1 MYKKKILILFWI
13 FFFLITIIICLKLY
27 RNTDLSKKNAD
38 EQISEKSNSNTIF
51 NVEYYAK
58 DAENNEFIIKAKEGE
73 IDLNDSSIIF
83 LKNVNAVIKLNEKEK
98 ILISADFG
106 KYNNNNFDT
115 IFSKNVLI
123 NYSEKK
129 IKSEYLDFS
138 ILRNSMIISKNVIY
152 TDAENILKTD
162 VVEINMKSKDFKF
175 FMFDKQKKVQLINK
189 NWHGDYQA
197 I

>member
-1 MYKKKILILFWI
+1 MKNRNILIILLLVLFI
-13 FFFLITIIICLKLY
+13 LTSILSYLKFY
-27 RNTDLSKKNAD
+27 KDI
-38 EQISEKSNSNTIF
+38 QISNVENEKQTTDNKNSNIIY

-58 DAENNEFIIKAKEGE
+58 DSDENEYIIKAKEGE
-73 IDLNDSSIIF
+73 IDLKDNSIIF
-83 LKNVNAVIKLNEKEK
+83 LKDVNAVIKLNKKEM

-123 NYSEKK
+123 NYLEKK

-152 TDAENILKTD
+152 TDQNNILETD
-162 VVEINMKSKDFKF
+162 VIEINIKTKDFKF
-175 FMFDKQKKVQLINK
+175 LMFDKKNKIQLTNK
-189 NWHGDYQA
+189 Q
-197 I
+197 

>member
-1 MYKKKILILFWI
+1 MYKKKILILFSI

-189 NWHGDYQA
+189 N
-197 I
+197 